1 MLLLLSL
8 LLIVSSLAIDSPP
21 SCPIFLFC
29 SFVGCSIGT
38 IRCVNMAGLPLEDR
52 RSRYYQQCT
61 TGQWSGTTIVPDN
74 KICYL
79 GQLFSSDFCGGIPPQ
94 PECSFSGFQCYTDNN
109 VITSTECTSRY
120 SFFHFFTFR
129 VVLCQN
135 GFLSSP
141 IHDSSKLLE
150 C

>member
-8 LLIVSSLAIDSPP
+8 FLIVSSLAIDSPP
-21 SCPIFLFC
+21 SCLL
-29 SFVGCSIGT
+29 SLSWLFVGCSIGT

-94 PECSFSGFQCYTDNN
+94 PECSFSGFQCYNDNN

-120 SFFHFFTFR
+120 SFFRFITPR
-129 VVLCQN
+129 IVLCQN
-135 GFLSSP
+135 GYLSSP
-141 IHDSSKLLE
+141 ISVSSKSLGL
-150 C
+150 